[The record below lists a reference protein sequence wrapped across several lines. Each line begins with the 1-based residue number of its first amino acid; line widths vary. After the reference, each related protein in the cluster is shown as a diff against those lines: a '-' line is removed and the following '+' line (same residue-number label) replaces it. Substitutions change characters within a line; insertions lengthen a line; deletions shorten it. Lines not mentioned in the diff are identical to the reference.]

1 LKLRGDI
8 NVIQIAPSILSAD
21 FSRLGE
27 QVRLVEDAGAEVL
40 HIDVM
45 DGHFVPNLTFG
56 PALVKS
62 IRANSSMRF
71 DVHLMVEEP
80 ERYIVDFAGAG
91 ADHITF
97 HLEST
102 LHVHRVIQQIKEQ
115 GITAGIA
122 LNPATPLDGIKYILE
137 DLDMVLLM
145 TVNPGFG
152 GQKFIPNVIPKIQVL
167 HRHLEQMQ
175 SSCQIEVD
183 GGINLETI
191 SAAVRAG
198 AHILVAGAAV
208 FAQADPKLAVEKL
221 RQAAGFMKGE

>member
-1 LKLRGDI
+1 M
-8 NVIQIAPSILSAD
+8 IQIAPSILSAD

-27 QVRLVEDAGAEVL
+27 QVQLVEDAGAEVL

-56 PALVKS
+56 PSLVKS
-62 IRANSSMRF
+62 LRDHSRMRF

-80 ERYIVDFAGAG
+80 ERFIADFAAAG

-97 HLEST
+97 HLETSR
-102 LHVHRVIQQIKEQ
+102 HAHRVIQQIKEL
-115 GITAGIA
+115 GMTAGIA
-122 LNPATPLDGIKYILE
+122 LNPATPLDGLKYILQ

-152 GQKFIPNVIPKIQVL
+152 GQNFISNVIPKIQVL
-167 HRHLEQMQ
+167 HRHLEQTQ
-175 SSCQIEVD
+175 SSCLIEVD
-183 GGINLETI
+183 GGVNLET
-191 SAAVRAG
+191 APVVANAG

-208 FAQADPKLAVEKL
+208 FAQPDPKQAVLEL
-221 RQAAGFMKGE
+221 RQAAGLK